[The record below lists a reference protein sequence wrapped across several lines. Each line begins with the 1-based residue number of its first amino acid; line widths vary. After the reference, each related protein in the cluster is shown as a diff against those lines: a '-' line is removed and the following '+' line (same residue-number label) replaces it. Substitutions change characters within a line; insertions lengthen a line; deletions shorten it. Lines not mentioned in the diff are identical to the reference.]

1 MREDP
6 GIRDDP
12 VLRFERGREIRF
24 YYRGRAI
31 SAYEGETIAAALYA
45 SGIRAFSRSIK
56 YHRPRGLLCMGGWCP
71 NCMVRVDGVPNV
83 RGCTTLAREGMR
95 VEPQNAYPSPD
106 LDLLSVLDRLADL
119 FPVGF
124 QYRRFISPGPMRPLY
139 QRLVRRMAGYGTLP
153 AARAETAGTIE
164 RTTEVVVVGGGVAGL
179 AAAKAAALMGARVTL
194 VDEGRK
200 LGGRLTCHADRVPG
214 WGEGTASQEVAK
226 LSEDV
231 RGLGVEV
238 VAQAT
243 AVGLYPGNLLGVI
256 RKEGL
261 LRLKAKRVILATGAY
276 DLYPPFEGN
285 DLPGVLLAAGTLRLM
300 NGEGIRPG
308 KKAVVLGS
316 GDLALSLAFQ
326 LDRAGVE
333 VQGLLEEGPKVLG
346 SEAMTERLAEKGI
359 SIFTSARLK
368 AAYGQGRVEGVS
380 LVREGGEELLEV
392 DLLCLALGLKPAHEL
407 PFQAGCRAEY
417 VPGVGYVPTHDAGM
431 RSSLEGVY
439 AAGGVVGAFD
449 PPGAASQGVIAG
461 ISAALDLG
469 YRNPRWEEER
479 EGRMTSSPGGVA
491 PGGTE
496 AMREGGFLCI
506 CEDVRYAEVKRA
518 IREGYADIESL
529 KRYTG
534 VGTGIC
540 QGKLCLRGLV
550 ELLAREGG
558 KDPSSVHLTTQR
570 PPVRPVD
577 LGKLAGGKGAR

>member
-6 GIRDDP
+6 RIRDDP

-31 SAYEGETIAAALYA
+31 VAYDGETIAAALYA
-45 SGIRAFSRSIK
+45 SGIRTFSRGIK

-83 RGCTTLAREGMR
+83 RGCTTPARERMQ
-95 VEPQNAYPSPD
+95 VEPQNTYPSPD

-124 QYRRFISPGPMRPLY
+124 QYRRFIHPGSMRSLY
-139 QRLVRRMAGYGTLP
+139 QRLVRKMAGYGTLP

-194 VDEGRK
+194 VDEGLK
-200 LGGRLTCHADRVPG
+200 PGGRLAYHADRVPG
-214 WGEGTASQEVAK
+214 WGEGIASQEVAK
-226 LSEDV
+226 LYEDV
-231 RGLGVEV
+231 QGLGVEV

-261 LRLKAKRVILATGAY
+261 LRLKAKRVVLATGAY

-308 KKAVVLGS
+308 RKAVVLGT
-316 GDLALSLAFQ
+316 GDLALNLAFQ
-326 LDRAGVE
+326 LERAGVE
-333 VQGLLEEGPKVLG
+333 VQGLLEEGPEVSG
-346 SEAMTERLAEKGI
+346 NEAMAERLVKKGI

-368 AAYGQGRVEGVS
+368 AAYGRGRVEGVS
-380 LVREGGEELLEV
+380 LMREGGEELLEA
-392 DLLCLALGLKPAHEL
+392 DLLCLALGLKPAYEL

-439 AAGGVVGAFD
+439 VAGGVIGAFD

-461 ISAALDLG
+461 ISAALGLG
-469 YRNPRWEEER
+469 YRNPGLEEDMER
-479 EGRMTSSPGGVA
+479 MMTSPPGGVA
-491 PGGTE
+491 PGGTG
-496 AMREGGFLCI
+496 AIEGGFLCI

-540 QGKLCLRGLV
+540 QGKLCLRSLV

-558 KDPSSVHLTTQR
+558 KDPSSVRLTTQR